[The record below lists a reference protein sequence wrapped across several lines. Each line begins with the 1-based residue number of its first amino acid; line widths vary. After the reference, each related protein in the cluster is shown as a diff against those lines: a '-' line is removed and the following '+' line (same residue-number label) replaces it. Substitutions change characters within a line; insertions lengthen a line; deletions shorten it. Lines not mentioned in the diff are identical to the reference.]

1 LNSYKN
7 ALRQAKPFA
16 AMIKALMP
24 VLQDFA
30 VFSPSTH
37 NGHSGDALA
46 NTDLCGTKGRTVL
59 LSICCPRER
68 LARGGLPQ
76 SKVVETMQKYRA

>member
-1 LNSYKN
+1 
-7 ALRQAKPFA
+7 
-16 AMIKALMP
+16 MIKALMP

-46 NTDLCGTKGRTVL
+46 NTLVPG
-59 LSICCPRER
+59 SIIRSMDSSEDESVSSTDDIDGETSERE
-68 LARGGLPQ
+68 Q
-76 SKVVETMQKYRA
+76 TE